1 MPGERSYGQD
11 HDHYDWS
18 PIVSRPVLRWPDNA
32 RVALCA
38 IVNLE
43 HFDWDMPPDAPAPVS
58 MVAGAMGSGGL
69 GSGIGPFPNIAGYSQ
84 HEYGNRV
91 GVFRVLRVLDK
102 YGIRPTIAMDKT
114 VAENYP
120 FLVSEC
126 QKRGSEF
133 IAHGITVRQII
144 HAGMSEAEERAYIRE
159 AIEGLERATGV
170 RPVGWSGPE
179 FQESVNTPGL
189 LAAEGI
195 SYVCDWSNDEQPYRM
210 NTSEGDLYSLGVN
223 LDLDEM
229 FIHLNGR
236 RLINEYEQI
245 IKDEFDGLY
254 RDGAKT
260 GLMLVLNLHPWV
272 IGQPWRI
279 RYLDRALAHI
289 DKYSGVWKATGR
301 EIVDWYKDHS

>member
-1 MPGERSYGQD
+1 MPGERKYGQD
-11 HDHYDWS
+11 HDHYQWS
-18 PIVSRPVLRWPDNA
+18 PVVSRPVLRWPNNA
-32 RVALCA
+32 RLALCV

-43 HFDWDMPPDAPAPVS
+43 HFDWDMPADAPTPVS
-58 MVAGAMGSGGL
+58 MVAGAMGGGGI
-69 GSGIGPFPNIAGYSQ
+69 GSGAGPYPNIAGYSQ

-120 FLVSEC
+120 FLVNEC
-126 QKRGSEF
+126 QKRDAEF

-144 HAGMSEAEERAYIRE
+144 HTGMSEQEERAYIHESIE
-159 AIEGLERATGV
+159 ALAEATGK
-170 RPVGWSGPE
+170 RPIGWAGPE
-179 FQESVNTPGL
+179 FQESMNTPNL

-195 SYVCDWSNDEQPYRM
+195 RYVCDWSNDEQPYRM
-210 NTSEGDLYSLGVN
+210 NVKEGELFSLGVN

-236 RLINEYEQI
+236 RLIDEYEQI

-254 RDGAKT
+254 SDGAET

-279 RYLDRALAHI
+279 KYLDRALAHI
-289 DKYSGVWKATGR
+289 NRYSGVWKATGQ

>member
-18 PIVSRPVLRWPDNA
+18 PIVNRPVLRWPDNA
-32 RVALCA
+32 RVAVCA

-91 GVFRVLRVLDK
+91 GVFRVLKVLDK

-120 FLVSEC
+120 FLVREC
-126 QKRGSEF
+126 QKRDSEF

-144 HAGMSEAEERAYIRE
+144 HAGYVRSGRASLHSGGHRRVGESHGRE
-159 AIEGLERATGV
+159 TGRVV
-170 RPVGWSGPE
+170 RPGV
-179 FQESVNTPGL
+179 PGVHEH
-189 LAAEGI
+189 A
-195 SYVCDWSNDEQPYRM
+195 
-210 NTSEGDLYSLGVN
+210 
-223 LDLDEM
+223 
-229 FIHLNGR
+229 
-236 RLINEYEQI
+236 
-245 IKDEFDGLY
+245 
-254 RDGAKT
+254 GAP
-260 GLMLVLNLHPWV
+260 G
-272 IGQPWRI
+272 G
-279 RYLDRALAHI
+279 
-289 DKYSGVWKATGR
+289 
-301 EIVDWYKDHS
+301 

>member
-18 PIVSRPVLRWPDNA
+18 PIVNRPVLRWPDNA

-69 GSGIGPFPNIAGYSQ
+69 GAGIGPFPNIAGYSQ

-179 FQESVNTPGL
+179 FQESMNTPGL

-210 NTSEGDLYSLGVN
+210 NTSEGELYSLGVN

-279 RYLDRALAHI
+279 KYLDRALAHI
-289 DKYSGVWKATGR
+289 DRYSGVWKATGR